1 MNISYNW
8 LKDLIDLDLSP
19 DETAKALT
27 RVGLAVEGVHPHG
40 DDFVLDIDLTSNR
53 PDCLSHRGVAREL
66 GVSLDL
72 ELKLTAVE
80 TELPMPAVLA
90 GETVQI
96 LDPNLCHRFT
106 ARVIRGVTIGPSP
119 QWLVDR
125 LEAIGERSI
134 NNVADIT
141 NYVMHELGQPMHAF
155 DHDKLAEKRI
165 VVRRAKDGE
174 KITSLDEA
182 EHELNNSMVVV
193 CDAERP
199 QGIGGIIGGWDS
211 RITDDTTN
219 VLLEFAY
226 FDRSSVRQTG
236 RKLGITTE
244 AGYRFERGVD
254 VDNIKRASDRA
265 TQLICELAGGEK
277 GEFIDIYP
285 KHVEKPTVHSAD
297 ISAVTKRLTGLD
309 VPTEE
314 CDRILHRLGID
325 KVGAGEYSSPTWRHD
340 IAIEEDLVEEVAR
353 HFGYENIATEL
364 PPAFGAGEYLRDEER
379 MRRVRQS
386 LGGLGFSE
394 AMSYSFIDETN
405 DGKFALASQVG
416 GETSFVSLKHA
427 VIEGSTRMRPTIIPG
442 LLEALRLNMNFQRRN
457 LKLYEIGKVFIG
469 FGDGQLPSEPRLFS
483 FAITGAERHSSIAS
497 DQRGLDFYD
506 AKSVVESL
514 IEELG
519 IPTAEFRVSN
529 AKHLTPGRSADV
541 YIGGQLAGTVGR
553 LSDALASEHKFR
565 RDVFVGELLLDVLLA
580 FDQVPSVYRPLP
592 RFPGVSR
599 DVTFVVGRDMEYSRI
614 AASAVSL
621 DDAYRG
627 VELVGTYQK
636 GDQRTVTVR
645 LNYRRDDRTLTED
658 EVQVVHDSVLAN
670 IKETLDLSPQA

>member
-27 RVGLAVEGVHPHG
+27 RVGLAVEGVHPQG

-66 GVSLDL
+66 GVSLDR
-72 ELKLTAVE
+72 ELKLAPVE

-96 LDPNLCHRFT
+96 LDPDLCHRFT
-106 ARVIRGVTIGPSP
+106 ARIIRGVKIGPSQ
-119 QWLVDR
+119 QWLV
-125 LEAIGERSI
+125 GERSI

-182 EHELNNSMVVV
+182 EHELNSSMVVV

-219 VLLEFAY
+219 VLLEVAY

-244 AGYRFERGVD
+244 AGYRFERGAD

-297 ISAVTKRLTGLD
+297 ISAATKRLTGLD
-309 VPTEE
+309 VKADE
-314 CDRILHRLGID
+314 CDRILHRLGIE
-325 KVGAGEYSSPTWRHD
+325 KVSDREYSSPTWRHD

-353 HFGYENIATEL
+353 HFGFENIATEL

-379 MRRVRQS
+379 MRRVRQT
-386 LGGLGFSE
+386 LAGLGFSE

-405 DGKFALASQVG
+405 DGKFALAAQAS

-442 LLEALRLNMNFQRRN
+442 LLDALRLNMNFQRRN
-457 LKLYEIGKVFIG
+457 LKLYEIGKAFIG
-469 FGDGQLPSEPRLFS
+469 FGDGQLPSEPRLFT
-483 FAITGAERHSSIAS
+483 FALTGSERHSSIAS

-506 AKSVVESL
+506 AKAVVEAL
-514 IEELG
+514 AEELA
-519 IPTAEFRVSN
+519 IPIPEFRSSI
-529 AKHLTPGRSADV
+529 AKH
-541 YIGGQLAGTVGR
+541 
-553 LSDALASEHKFR
+553 
-565 RDVFVGELLLDVLLA
+565 
-580 FDQVPSVYRPLP
+580 
-592 RFPGVSR
+592 
-599 DVTFVVGRDMEYSRI
+599 
-614 AASAVSL
+614 
-621 DDAYRG
+621 
-627 VELVGTYQK
+627 
-636 GDQRTVTVR
+636 
-645 LNYRRDDRTLTED
+645 
-658 EVQVVHDSVLAN
+658 
-670 IKETLDLSPQA
+670 